1 MAIKIR
7 ERIRNTM
14 NKVSPSILAADFGD
28 LRNEVKRVELGGA
41 DMLHI
46 DVMDGHFV
54 PNISFGPGVVKKLR
68 EDSKLF
74 FDVHLM
80 IENPEKYIDAFAEA
94 GADLITVHAEATKHV
109 LRCLQYIK
117 SLGLKAGV
125 SINPGTPAVMI
136 KELVPFIDL
145 ALVMTVNPGFTAQKF
160 IPEML
165 PKIAEVKAM
174 LPEGVMLEVD
184 GGINADN
191 AAAVTHAGANVL
203 VAGAAVFYAD
213 DPAAAIKNLQNQ

>member
-1 MAIKIR
+1 MI
-7 ERIRNTM
+7 
-14 NKVSPSILAADFGD
+14 KVSPSILAADFGD
-28 LRNEVKRVELGGA
+28 LRNEIKRVEEGGA

-54 PNISFGPGVVKKLR
+54 PNISFGPGMVKKLR
-68 EDSKLF
+68 ETSKLF

-80 IENPEKYIDAFAEA
+80 IENPEKYIDAFADA

-109 LRCLQYIK
+109 VRCLQYIK
-117 SLGLKAGV
+117 SLGLKSGV

-136 KELVPFIDL
+136 KELIPFIDL
-145 ALVMTVNPGFTAQKF
+145 ALIMSVNPGFTAQKF
-160 IPEML
+160 IPETL

-174 LPEGVMLEVD
+174 LPDGVMLEVD
-184 GGINADN
+184 GGINAEN
-191 AAAVTHAGANVL
+191 AADVTKAGANVL

-213 DPAAAIKNLQNQ
+213 DPAAVIKRLQNQ

>member
-1 MAIKIR
+1 
-7 ERIRNTM
+7 M

-28 LRNEVKRVELGGA
+28 LRNQVKLAEDGGA

-54 PNISFGPGVVKKLR
+54 PNISFGPGVVSNLR
-68 EDSKLF
+68 KSSKMF

-80 IENPEKYIDAFAEA
+80 IENPEKYIDSFKEA
-94 GADLITVHAEATKHV
+94 GADLITVHAEATNHV
-109 LRCLQYIK
+109 TRCLQYIK
-117 SLGLKAGV
+117 SLGLYAGV
-125 SINPGTPAVMI
+125 AINPGTPAVML
-136 KELVPFIDL
+136 KELIPFIDL

-165 PKIAEVKAM
+165 PKIAEVKSM
-174 LPEGVMLEVD
+174 LGDGIMLEVD
-184 GGINADN
+184 GGINKDTAPE
-191 AAAVTHAGANVL
+191 VVKAGANVL

-213 DPAAAIKNLQNQ
+213 NPAEAIKNLQNQ